1 MIAPPHELGATVAL
15 PALGLAGTV
24 IGRAVGAAGRT
35 RYVVRL
41 GAGWSL
47 TVDGADLAAPGNLVL
62 LDRQRR
68 ATAAP
73 AAPPAPAFPP
83 QTGGRHA
90 RD

>member
-41 GAGWSL
+41 GAGWSVK
-47 TVDGADLAAPGNLVL
+47 VDGADLAPAPTVVL
-62 LDRQRR
+62 LDTHRGR
-68 ATAAP
+68 TAGRE
-73 AAPPAPAFPP
+73 AAA
-83 QTGGRHA
+83 
-90 RD
+90 